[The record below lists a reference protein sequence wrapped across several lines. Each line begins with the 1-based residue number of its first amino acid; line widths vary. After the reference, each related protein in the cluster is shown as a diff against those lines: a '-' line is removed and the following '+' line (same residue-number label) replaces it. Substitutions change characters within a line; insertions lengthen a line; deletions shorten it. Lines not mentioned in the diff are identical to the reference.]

1 MLCLYIFPAHNL
13 NLSLKGWNLC
23 TFLVWTALAKYHF
36 LMKAEG
42 NIMLVISSKLRPVI
56 KAKSPYQNQRITK
69 IFSDKAFGAR
79 TQRWFPKFCP
89 PASPNDLKLQ
99 VAIRGKIISRNSL
112 ALSPF
117 A

>member
-1 MLCLYIFPAHNL
+1 MMETSKIQTLFFF
-13 NLSLKGWNLC
+13 NLC

-79 TQRWFPKFCP
+79 THIRFPKFSP

-99 VAIRGKIISRNSL
+99 AAMRGKIISRSSL
-112 ALSPF
+112 ALRPF